1 MKVQGH
7 LRDYPL
13 SDLFKI
19 LDSRHESGCL
29 RIEFDPQPALL
40 YFNSGQPVDARMAD
54 LEGFP
59 AIQLACSKDTAP
71 FVFDNAIV
79 PPSSTIF
86 GDNERVLLSQV
97 FGLVPN
103 DKAQPDQISRERQ
116 ASRCESVPA
125 RPTLKKETSGVPGSN
140 AQAPTPVT
148 PPTVTLEPLS
158 VAVGRFFRGY
168 SHLLTM
174 PKETFDYLPSKKL
187 LRAAAVI
194 LVIAVPATVGL
205 TLRLGKRGA
214 ATPVVVA
221 ASETTAPKDF
231 SPPPV
236 RTVEDKQS
244 PTTPVETSVAPSNKA
259 PSPVI
264 ERNPR
269 AVTKESPSDE
279 PKIVEESTVA
289 AEPTQPSSAVVEDSK
304 PRASVEQDSKPESAS
319 KTIVVMVRVEKGRV
333 AEAWVKDSHRGLEAF
348 EATAIR
354 LARQRRYSKD
364 TARTEAVAVNVTVNQ

>member
-13 SDLFKI
+13 TDLFKI

-29 RIEFDPQPALL
+29 RIEFDLQPALL
-40 YFNSGQPVDARMAD
+40 YFNSGQLVDARIAD

-59 AIQLACSKDTAP
+59 AIQLACSKGTAP

-79 PPSSTIF
+79 PPSSTIVC
-86 GDNERVLLSQV
+86 DIERLLLTQV

-103 DKAQPDQISRERQ
+103 DKPQPDQISRERQ
-116 ASRCESVPA
+116 AAPCESDPA
-125 RPTLKKETSGVPGSN
+125 RPILKKETSDVPGSS
-140 AQAPTPVT
+140 AQAPTPIT
-148 PPTVTLEPLS
+148 PPSVTVGPLS

-168 SHLLTM
+168 SNLLTI
-174 PKETFDYLPSKKL
+174 PKQTFDYLPSKKL
-187 LRAAAVI
+187 LRAAAAI

-221 ASETTAPKDF
+221 ASETTAPKDS

-236 RTVEDKQS
+236 RNVEDKLS
-244 PTTPVETSVAPSNKA
+244 SATPVETAVAVSKKIP
-259 PSPVI
+259 PPVI
-264 ERNPR
+264 ERNTR
-269 AVTKESPSDE
+269 AVTKVSPSDE
-279 PKIVEESTVA
+279 PKIVEESNVA
-289 AEPTQPSSAVVEDSK
+289 AEPTQPSAAVVEDSK
-304 PRASVEQDSKPESAS
+304 PRASVEQESKPESVS
-319 KTIVVMVRVEKGRV
+319 KTIVVMVRVEEGRV

-364 TARTEAVAVNVTVNQ
+364 TSRTEAVAVNVTVNQ

>member
-13 SDLFKI
+13 TDLFKI

-29 RIEFDPQPALL
+29 RIEFDLQPALL
-40 YFNSGQPVDARMAD
+40 YFNSGQLVDARIAD

-59 AIQLACSKDTAP
+59 AIQLACSKGTAP

-86 GDNERVLLSQV
+86 NDNERVLLTQV

-103 DKAQPDQISRERQ
+103 DKPQPDRISREQ
-116 ASRCESVPA
+116 QEAPCESDPA
-125 RPTLKKETSGVPGSN
+125 RPILKKETSDVPGSS
-140 AQAPTPVT
+140 AQAPTPITPQFVT
-148 PPTVTLEPLS
+148 VGPLS

-168 SHLLTM
+168 SNLLTI
-174 PKETFDYLPSKKL
+174 PEQTFDYLPSKKL
-187 LRAAAVI
+187 LRAAAAI

-221 ASETTAPKDF
+221 ASETTAPKD
-231 SPPPV
+231 SSPTPVRNVEVKQSPATPVEAAVAASKKIPPPV
-236 RTVEDKQS
+236 
-244 PTTPVETSVAPSNKA
+244 
-259 PSPVI
+259 
-264 ERNPR
+264 ERNTR
-269 AVTKESPSDE
+269 AVTKVSPSDE

-289 AEPTQPSSAVVEDSK
+289 AEPTQPSAAVVEDSK
-304 PRASVEQDSKPESAS
+304 PRASVEQESKPESVS
-319 KTIVVMVRVEKGRV
+319 KTIVVMVRVEEGRV

-348 EATAIR
+348 EASAIR

-364 TARTEAVAVNVTVNQ
+364 TSRTEAVAVNVTVNQ